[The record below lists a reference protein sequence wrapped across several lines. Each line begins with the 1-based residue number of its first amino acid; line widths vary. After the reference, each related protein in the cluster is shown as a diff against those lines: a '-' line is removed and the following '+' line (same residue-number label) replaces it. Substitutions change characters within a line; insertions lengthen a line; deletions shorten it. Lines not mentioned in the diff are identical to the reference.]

1 VIDLIV
7 DGSFEDFSPADWD
20 SLNCVLEYETVAPV
34 YDGQFSLG
42 MYPINSSF
50 GPVRQVASVQQ
61 VLTSGVAGQVVA
73 PRLWVYRPSDSLGH
87 AQNDLRLR
95 ISSAPGGSPDTN
107 VQEFGTFFL
116 PPDTWTQVMAD
127 AFPLPCD
134 SPTLQWWLNYSS
146 VANQAKV
153 LHVDLATAVLQ
164 EAAMAV
170 MLMELPL
177 RAILATLQASLNTE
191 IGYVNTEA
199 NDGIS
204 CPSVT
209 TWFCWDREREM
220 PDKAEVSVFEDAG
233 GEIAEWG
240 SLVSNGQRTPIRT
253 SWTIVVRLAYANR
266 SQLSTS
272 AMRVIGMR
280 YAAAL
285 VRCIRNAPQLGQTT
299 LPVDAEPSTP
309 IVVLE
314 RATGTDPKTFGTV
327 EMRVAV
333 TINESPVG
341 ETVLGGGTRP
351 SATLE
356 S

>member
-1 VIDLIV
+1 MIDLIV
-7 DGSFEDFSPADWD
+7 DGSFEDFSPSDWTA
-20 SLNCVLEYETVAPV
+20 SNCFLYYLSDAPV
-34 YDGQFSLG
+34 YDGTFSLA
-42 MYPINSSF
+42 MLPINSSF

-61 VLTSGVAGQVVA
+61 VLTSGVAGQIVS
-73 PRLWVYRPSDSLGH
+73 PRLWVYRPSDSEGH
-87 AQNDLRLR
+87 TQNDLRLR
-95 ISSAPGGSPDTN
+95 ISSVPGGSPDMN
-107 VQEFGTFFL
+107 VQEFGTFYL
-116 PPDTWTQVMAD
+116 PTDTWTQVMAD
-127 AFPLPCD
+127 AFPLPCN
-134 SPTLQWWLNYSS
+134 SPTLQWWLNYAP
-146 VANQAKV
+146 VVNQGKV

-164 EAAMAV
+164 EDTMAV

-177 RAILATLQASLNTE
+177 RAILATLQSALNTE
-191 IGYVNTEA
+191 IGHVNTEA
-199 NDGIS
+199 NDGIT
-204 CPSVT
+204 CPTVT

-272 AMRVIGMR
+272 AMRVLGMR

-285 VRCIRNAPQLGQTT
+285 VRCIRNAPHLGQTT

-333 TINESPVG
+333 TINESPTG